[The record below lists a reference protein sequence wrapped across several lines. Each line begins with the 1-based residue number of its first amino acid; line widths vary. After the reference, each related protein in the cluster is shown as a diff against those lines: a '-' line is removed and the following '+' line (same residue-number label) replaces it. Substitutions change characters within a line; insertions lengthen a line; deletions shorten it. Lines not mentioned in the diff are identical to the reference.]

1 MHSGVMTGPEQFDR
15 TVAEIARSMQGERST
30 NGAMQLAVEAARTV
44 IAGVE
49 IGAVSIVTG
58 SGIDTPVLTHPHA
71 RDIDEWQYELGEGP
85 CFDALRQHEVV
96 HSNDLATDARW
107 PRWGPRVASE
117 LGMRSMMSHRLFS
130 SADTL
135 GALNLYGAA
144 PSAFSTEDLHHGTIL
159 AAHVGVALAA
169 AQDSANLT
177 LALDTRT
184 VIGQATGLLMERFDL
199 SPDQAFAAL
208 ARISQTQNTKLR
220 AVAEH
225 LVRTR
230 RLPGPT
236 DA

>member
-1 MHSGVMTGPEQFDR
+1 MGVMPGHEQFNRDL
-15 TVAEIARSMQGERST
+15 AEIARSMQGERST
-30 NGAMQLAVEAARTV
+30 VATMQLAVEAARTV
-44 IAGVE
+44 ITGCE
-49 IGAVSIVTG
+49 IGAVSIVTKT
-58 SGIDTPVLTHPHA
+58 GIETPVLTHPHA

-85 CFDALRQHEVV
+85 CLDALQRHEVV
-96 HSNDLATDARW
+96 HSNDLTFDERW
-107 PRWGPRVASE
+107 PRWGPRVARE
-117 LGMRSMMSHRLFS
+117 LGMRSMLSHRLFS

-144 PSAFSTEDLHHGTIL
+144 PSAFTTDDIHHATAL

-169 AQDSANLT
+169 AQDSENLVV
-177 LALDTRT
+177 ALDTRT
-184 VIGQATGLLMERFDL
+184 LIGQATGLLMERFDL

-208 ARISQTQNTKLR
+208 ARISQTRNIKLR

-230 RLPGPT
+230 QLPGPP